1 MRSLGGYVKSVV
13 DCRAGSI
20 RRRRQRRRRRRQIS
34 RRLSSARR
42 RSRAGMSDTPTTSA
56 LSVRHALAAVRRI
69 SIQPAVNASTAADNG
84 DGERVGRTAGRR
96 LMQTPCAPECNNAPP
111 RRRRRR
117 LIRHD
122 ACSLAGRH
130 CPHRRRCRRDL
141 SAGQVRRRPTPP
153 TTPPPANER
162 RPITPAQ
169 YAC

>member
-13 DCRAGSI
+13 DCRAGST
-20 RRRRQRRRRRRQIS
+20 RRRRQRRRRRRRQIS

-111 RRRRRR
+111 PPPPPSSINQARC
-117 LIRHD
+117 L
-122 ACSLAGRH
+122 LAGR
-130 CPHRRRCRRDL
+130 PAL
-141 SAGQVRRRPTPP
+141 SA
-153 TTPPPANER
+153 PASMS
-162 RPITPAQ
+162 A
-169 YAC
+169 